1 MSVLAD
7 LLYPY
12 SVEDFFIHH
21 WTKRSIAL
29 SGKGQHQFEHLFSWE
44 ALTHLLNFHQISHP
58 DLRLALNGKVLDE
71 SENANLNHW
80 FQQGATVI
88 LNQVHKRVPAIAQFA
103 AALKH
108 ELGYSTQV
116 NAYCSFPEKQG
127 FSAHYDTHEV
137 FILQVE
143 GTKQWFVFTDT
154 MTYPL
159 VDQKSSSL
167 PAPET
172 PPYLSCILH
181 PGDVLYI
188 PRGHWHYAVALDQP
202 SLHLTLGVHCK
213 TGIDWLEWMLGEL
226 RQAESWRESLP
237 ICANPEMMQSH
248 LNRLI
253 QDLSD
258 RLAQPDNG
266 DRYIRYL
273 NSLSKPIAPYALP
286 SQAGFELFP
295 QGMQTTFKKPA
306 FQRIQISEL
315 PDVEGYK
322 VVTSGKEILLKGVN
336 AILIEKL
343 FSQGNFS
350 GATLMSGLTDY
361 DWELDLVPLLSRLV
375 MEGILF
381 VESESSCRG
390 LKHNRQT
397 ASR

>member
-7 LLYPY
+7 LLYPCG
-12 SVEDFFIHH
+12 VEDFFIHH
-21 WTKRSIAL
+21 WTKRSIVL
-29 SGKGQHQFEHLFSWE
+29 SGKEQRQFEHLFSWE
-44 ALTHLLNFHQISHP
+44 ALTHLLNFHQLSYP
-58 DLRLALNGKVLDE
+58 NLRLALNGKVLDE

-88 LNQVHKRVPAIAQFA
+88 LNQVHKRVPTIAQFA
-103 AALKH
+103 AALRQ
-108 ELGYSTQV
+108 ELGYNNQV

-137 FILQVE
+137 FILQID
-143 GTKQWFVFTDT
+143 GIKQWFVFSET
-154 MTYPL
+154 MPYPL

-167 PAPET
+167 PAPEK

-213 TGIDWLEWMLGEL
+213 TGIDWLEWVLGEL

-237 ICANPEMMQSH
+237 LNPETVQCH
-248 LNRLI
+248 LNHLI

-258 RLAQPDNG
+258 RLAQPDTA
-266 DRYIRYL
+266 DRYLSYL
-273 NSLSKPIAPYALP
+273 NNLSKPIAPYALP
-286 SQAGFELFP
+286 SQAGFEVFP
-295 QGMQTTFKKPA
+295 QGMQTTFAKPN

-315 PDVEGYK
+315 PDAEGYK
-322 VVTSGKEILLKGVN
+322 ILTSGKEILLKGVS
-336 AILIEKL
+336 AMLIEKL
-343 FSQGNFS
+343 FSQEQFS
-350 GATLMSGLTDY
+350 GETLMNGLADY
-361 DWELDLVPLLSRLV
+361 DWEIDLVPLLSRLV

-381 VESESSCRG
+381 VKTES
-390 LKHNRQT
+390 
-397 ASR
+397 